1 MEIVAALRDAT
12 LGVVADTYLGLAG
25 AHAEAGEA
33 EAAATAISQA
43 AEAQVLRGSS
53 QARLTIGKL
62 REVLPAERQWQ
73 ADALEA
79 RIGFPEDLAG
89 SLEALRAAAE
99 HARGDEEHLE
109 HLANYCD
116 LLAFASEFDAVLNV
130 TADLTIAGPNGR
142 SRASSL
148 PRSPRRLGR
157 FRFLRGRGRLDEL
170 LLALDRVDEP
180 VWTGLAWQR
189 RGASFARAGQVD
201 RSQDAYRR
209 AIAAFSALPATRSRL
224 RMPSTRFSL
233 Q

>member
-130 TADLTIAGPNGR
+130 TADLTIVVQRTKQSFVFASIASTPWTLPIPTGEGPTGR
-142 SRASSL
+142 AASS
-148 PRSPRRLGR
+148 
-157 FRFLRGRGRLDEL
+157 
-170 LLALDRVDEP
+170 
-180 VWTGLAWQR
+180 T
-189 RGASFARAGQVD
+189 
-201 RSQDAYRR
+201 
-209 AIAAFSALPATRSRL
+209 
-224 RMPSTRFSL
+224 
-233 Q
+233 